1 MLDRIIKFSISHK
14 LIILL
19 FTVFIIGFGLYSL
32 SQIPVGAVPDVTNN
46 QVQVITTSRNL
57 STQDME
63 QYITYPVELEM
74 ANLPGVK
81 EIRSVSKFGLSVV
94 TIVFEESLGTYLPR
108 QLIAEKIK
116 SASEKIPDG
125 FGKPAMGPIT
135 TGLGEIYQYTLD
147 AKPGYEDRYS
157 AEDLRTIQDWIVK
170 RQLSG
175 INGVVE
181 INAWGGYVKEY
192 EIAINTNKLNAMDIS
207 ISQLFTALENNNSV
221 AGGGYIEK
229 VNQAYFIRGQGR
241 VTSLDDIRNIV
252 VTNKNATPVYIGDV
266 AEVGFGQATRFG
278 AITANGKGETVLGQV
293 MMLKGANSNKVI
305 EAVKDRVAN
314 ISETLPEGVVIKPFL
329 DRSELIGRTTFTIA
343 ENLILGCLIVI
354 FVVVLLLGNL
364 RSGLVVASVIPL
376 C

>member
-19 FTVFIIGFGLYSL
+19 FTVFIIGFGVYSL
-32 SQIPVGAVPDVTNN
+32 SQIPIGAVPDVTNN
-46 QVQVITTSRNL
+46 QVQVITTSQNL

-63 QYITYPVELEM
+63 QYITYPVELQM

-94 TIVFEESLGTYLPR
+94 TIVFEEDMGTYLPR

-116 SASEKIPDG
+116 SASEEIPEG
-125 FGKPAMGPIT
+125 FGKPQMGPIT

-147 AKPGYEDRYS
+147 TKPGYEDRYT
-157 AEDLRTIQDWIVK
+157 AEDLRTIQDWLVK

-192 EIAINTNKLNAMDIS
+192 EVAINSKKLNAMNIS
-207 ISQLFTALENNNSV
+207 ISQIITALQNNNSV

-241 VTSLDDIRNIV
+241 VTSLEDIENIV
-252 VTNKNATPVYIGDV
+252 VKNENGTPVYIKDV

-305 EAVKDRVAN
+305 EDVKTRVAE
-314 ISETLPEGVVIKPFL
+314 ISNSLPEGVVI
-329 DRSELIGRTTFTIA
+329 
-343 ENLILGCLIVI
+343 
-354 FVVVLLLGNL
+354 
-364 RSGLVVASVIPL
+364 
-376 C
+376 

>member
-1 MLDRIIKFSISHK
+1 
-14 LIILL
+14 
-19 FTVFIIGFGLYSL
+19 
-32 SQIPVGAVPDVTNN
+32 
-46 QVQVITTSRNL
+46 
-57 STQDME
+57 
-63 QYITYPVELEM
+63 
-74 ANLPGVK
+74 
-81 EIRSVSKFGLSVV
+81 
-94 TIVFEESLGTYLPR
+94 
-108 QLIAEKIK
+108 
-116 SASEKIPDG
+116 
-125 FGKPAMGPIT
+125 
-135 TGLGEIYQYTLD
+135 
-147 AKPGYEDRYS
+147 
-157 AEDLRTIQDWIVK
+157 
-170 RQLSG
+170 
-175 INGVVE
+175 
-181 INAWGGYVKEY
+181 
-192 EIAINTNKLNAMDIS
+192 MDIS

-314 ISETLPEGVVIKPFL
+314 ISKTLPEGVVIKPFL

-364 RSGLVVASVIPL
+364 RSGLVVASALMPI
-376 C
+376 